1 MKIEDFISEF
11 GEKKTHHFL
20 MSEHVYL
27 TFQKCSGDINVL
39 HIDDNYAIEKGF
51 IQKVMYGNILNNFI
65 SYFVGMCMPCAD
77 VMLLKQDIIYLQPIY
92 MGDNIDMIVNISDSY
107 PKYNIL
113 DFKYIFKRN
122 DMLIARGHF
131 QIKLL

>member
-1 MKIEDFISEF
+1 
-11 GEKKTHHFL
+11 
-20 MSEHVYL
+20 
-27 TFQKCSGDINVL
+27 
-39 HIDDNYAIEKGF
+39 
-51 IQKVMYGNILNNFI
+51 
-65 SYFVGMCMPCAD
+65 
-77 VMLLKQDIIYLQPIY
+77 